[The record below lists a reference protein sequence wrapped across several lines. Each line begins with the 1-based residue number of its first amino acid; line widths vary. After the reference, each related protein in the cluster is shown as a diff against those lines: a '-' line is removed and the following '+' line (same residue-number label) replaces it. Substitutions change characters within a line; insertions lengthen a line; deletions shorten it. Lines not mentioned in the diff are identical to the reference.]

1 MIEEFSARTRAANLE
16 SMVREPLDVL
26 VIGGGIVGAWTAL
39 SASAQGYRTGLV
51 ERSDF
56 ASGTSGKTSRLVHGG
71 LRYLQQL
78 RLGLVR
84 EAARE
89 RDVLPRLIP
98 DLVKPIT
105 FLIPVY
111 GDRGPKGWQLR
122 IGLWL
127 YDSVSR
133 DKVLPRRRWLTRE
146 EALRREAGLNP
157 RGLVRAATYADA
169 ITSDAR
175 LVLRVVQTAA
185 SAGVLVAN
193 YASVEELIREG
204 GRVRGARVL
213 DEVSGRRIAVRATV
227 VVNATG
233 VWVGELQE
241 PTHRLRLRP
250 TKGAH
255 ILVPRRRIGNTGAVT
270 LPTRDG
276 RVVFVLPWGALSLV
290 GTTDTDYRGL
300 REEPEPDGTDVEYLL
315 GAANEGF
322 PDARLSAADVVSAY
336 AGLRPLIDSGERR
349 ESDISRR
356 HDIIVDPDGLV
367 SVAGGKLTTA
377 RAMSMDV
384 VHRIGSFLPTRFPRP
399 PPPSFGPLA
408 EDEHRN
414 EDLRAKV
421 AYAARNEMAIHIE
434 DVLIRRTGMFYERE
448 DQGAGVADEVADV
461 LGRELEWS
469 KDRRAG
475 ELARFR
481 TFVEASGRWRAA
493 PRG

>member
-89 RDVLPRLIP
+89 RDVLLRLIP

-356 HDIIVDPDGLV
+356 HDIIV
-367 SVAGGKLTTA
+367 
-377 RAMSMDV
+377 
-384 VHRIGSFLPTRFPRP
+384 
-399 PPPSFGPLA
+399 
-408 EDEHRN
+408 
-414 EDLRAKV
+414 
-421 AYAARNEMAIHIE
+421 
-434 DVLIRRTGMFYERE
+434 
-448 DQGAGVADEVADV
+448 
-461 LGRELEWS
+461 
-469 KDRRAG
+469 
-475 ELARFR
+475 
-481 TFVEASGRWRAA
+481 
-493 PRG
+493 